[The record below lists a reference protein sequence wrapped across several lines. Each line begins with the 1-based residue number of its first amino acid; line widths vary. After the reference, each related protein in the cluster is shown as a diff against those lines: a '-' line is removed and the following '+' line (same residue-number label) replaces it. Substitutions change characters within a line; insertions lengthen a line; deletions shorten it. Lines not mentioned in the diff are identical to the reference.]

1 LPILNANRKVIIEL
15 REKRKGRSI
24 MTARDPA
31 AKEKAHA
38 PTTPVPA
45 KKGDELTT
53 QELEGVVG
61 GTVRDVA
68 TGLASGKKVSRKVG
82 GDEGVVGIINP
93 SDDRDGGVG
102 E

>member
-1 LPILNANRKVIIEL
+1 
-15 REKRKGRSI
+15 
-24 MTARDPA
+24 MTAPDPA

-45 KKGDELTT
+45 KKKGDELTT

-61 GTVRDVA
+61 GT
-68 TGLASGKKVSRKVG
+68 
-82 GDEGVVGIINP
+82 
-93 SDDRDGGVG
+93 DRGAP